1 MFLFTNFVYDLHSV
15 MSDIDDKPHDVTV
28 IYFYYIIHKLGVY
41 FSNCE
46 WYEKR
51 EFF

>member
-1 MFLFTNFVYDLHSV
+1 